1 MTPLLPWISS
11 YLTCGMVVCRRDM
24 TALHAM
30 TPGTLSYPQSI
41 HDAADAM
48 HLISSQLT

>member
-30 TPGTLSYPQSI
+30 TLSYPQSI